1 MIFLFNIWLK
11 FQIQNLKDCMVSQSK
26 FLKKM
31 LEILQKA
38 DIEKR
43 KNGGKPSKTTLI
55 QQLTMTLEYLR
66 EYRTFFIFLRV
77 II

>member
-1 MIFLFNIWLK
+1 
-11 FQIQNLKDCMVSQSK
+11 MVSQSK

-55 QQLTMTLEYLR
+55 QQLIMTLEYLR
-66 EYRTFFIFLRV
+66 
-77 II
+77 